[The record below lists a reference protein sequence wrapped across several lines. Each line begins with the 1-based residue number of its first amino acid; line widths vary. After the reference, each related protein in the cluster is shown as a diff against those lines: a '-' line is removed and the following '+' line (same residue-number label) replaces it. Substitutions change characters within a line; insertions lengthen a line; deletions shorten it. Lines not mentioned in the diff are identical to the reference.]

1 MTDEFNGTFQKE
13 LQISIAD
20 ASIPIIETTL
30 SMEVANDGSVQ
41 VGLSLTDAGGGADL
55 LEWGVL
61 ISTDSLDDSSSEGV
75 QQMRLSYDSGHGCIN
90 RLSSGQHL
98 ECCACSSLRDK

>member
-41 VGLSLTDAGGGADL
+41 VGLSTDAGGGADL

-61 ISTDSLDDSSSEGV
+61 ISTDSLDDSSAKG
-75 QQMRLSYDSGHGCIN
+75 N
-90 RLSSGQHL
+90 
-98 ECCACSSLRDK
+98 K